1 MRGKGLSWIGQMV
14 TVPCMHAY
22 ACKRLQLEEKMHAS
36 IRVICVRK
44 QGSSVT
50 GYDCCFVVRRR
61 VNQHAKVKVA
71 LIMLLVGICVET
83 SARIWNGAT
92 EI

>member
-36 IRVICVRK
+36 IRVICVKK

-50 GYDCCFVVRRR
+50 GYDCCFVVG
-61 VNQHAKVKVA
+61 VNQLAKVKVA
-71 LIMLLVGICVET
+71 WMMLLVGICVET